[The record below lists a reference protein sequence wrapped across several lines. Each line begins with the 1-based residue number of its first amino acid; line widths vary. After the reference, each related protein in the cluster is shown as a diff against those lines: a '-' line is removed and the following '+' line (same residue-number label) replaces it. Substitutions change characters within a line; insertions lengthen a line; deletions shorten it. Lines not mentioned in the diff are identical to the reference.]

1 MEPRKIMINV
11 DCFMHCLVEDI
22 AEASTRAV
30 SYCLLNSEFPTAESM
45 VPWDGMDIVGGSYS
59 DQIRWLTQSKSHI
72 WSQTCSI
79 VLSPGFIYYTV
90 ILLLT
95 LDLIALKSRTIPGS
109 LGMIQVRKHA
119 PSKHPGLWRKLAYKP
134 IQLVYLCISQS
145 SYLVQLYLKRD
156 LLIKVVQL
164 KRLIYI
170 IYIRISVDSYLT
182 IKLYIILYHIHIY
195 ELPSLRGPF

>member
-11 DCFMHCLVEDI
+11 DCFMQCPVEDI

-45 VPWDGMDIVGGSYS
+45 VPWDGMDIVGGSYYS
-59 DQIRWLTQSKSHI
+59 DQIRWLTQSK
-72 WSQTCSI
+72 SQTCSI

-119 PSKHPGLWRKLAYKP
+119 PSKHPGLWCKLAYKP
-134 IQLVYLCISQS
+134 IQL
-145 SYLVQLYLKRD
+145 
-156 LLIKVVQL
+156 
-164 KRLIYI
+164 
-170 IYIRISVDSYLT
+170 
-182 IKLYIILYHIHIY
+182 
-195 ELPSLRGPF
+195 EMFPSLSKEV

>member
-72 WSQTCSI
+72 LSQTGAIDFLFCLALAS
-79 VLSPGFIYYTV
+79 YT
-90 ILLLT
+90 T
-95 LDLIALKSRTIPGS
+95 
-109 LGMIQVRKHA
+109 
-119 PSKHPGLWRKLAYKP
+119 
-134 IQLVYLCISQS
+134 QLFCY
-145 SYLVQLYLKRD
+145 
-156 LLIKVVQL
+156 
-164 KRLIYI
+164 
-170 IYIRISVDSYLT
+170 
-182 IKLYIILYHIHIY
+182 
-195 ELPSLRGPF
+195 